1 MRKAGFH
8 LTRLGYN
15 FLKFHAGKNMKR
27 VCSYV
32 ADSVNLF
39 KPSVPSHP
47 YQQGESI
54 SKSGGGIFHFNLN

>member
-39 KPSVPSHP
+39 KPNVPSNP
-47 YQQGESI
+47 YQLDKSI
-54 SKSGGGIFHFNLN
+54 SKFGVVVWYFSF